1 MENNNYLTV
10 NALTKYIKYKFD
22 NDRHLL
28 EVLLEGEIS
37 NFKHH
42 SRGHFYFTLKDDY
55 ASISAIMF
63 ARDARNVLFEPKEG
77 MKVFVKGRIS
87 VYEPTGNYQI
97 YVTEMKS
104 DGVGDLYLQFLKL
117 KEELDK
123 QGLFLPEHK
132 VSIPRFPKTIG
143 VVTAETGAA
152 VRDIINTITRRW
164 PLCKIILYPTLV
176 QGVYAKDSIVSQ
188 IEQANKDALCDVL
201 LVGRGGGSIED
212 LWAFNEKIVAYAIY
226 NSTIPIIS
234 GVGHEI
240 DFTIS
245 DFVADMRAATPT
257 AAAELAT
264 PNIDTMKEYFLEYQ
278 VKLNKEIRTFFENKK
293 MRLVNLDRQI
303 EAKNPKNILDM
314 KKEKLK
320 YLLHRLNVNMN
331 QILDN
336 KKNIYQMLNQHL
348 TLSNP
353 LSIMDKGYSV
363 VKHNDT
369 FVKSITDVSLGDKL
383 EIRVKD
389 GFIISTVEET
399 QDERKK

>member
-123 QGLFLPEHK
+123 QGLFLPDHK

>member
-123 QGLFLPEHK
+123 QGLFLPDHK

-176 QGVYAKDSIVSQ
+176 QGVYAKESIVSQ

-264 PNIDTMKEYFLEYQ
+264 PNIDTMKEYFLDYQ
-278 VKLNKEIRTFFENKK
+278 AKLNKEMKTFFENKK

-320 YLLHRLNVNMN
+320 YLLHRLNVNIN

-369 FVKSITDVSLGDKL
+369 FVKSITDVKLGDKL